1 MATYIGFS
9 TQHVGQVRRPI
20 DLGVE
25 GAPSLNSSSKSKNK
39 FRTVDEEIVIQDL
52 INSFNITQGEK
63 PGKPDYGTTLWSF
76 VFEPNTFDVQNEL
89 RKEVIRIASLDP
101 RLSVTDVQVSHYDSG
116 IQLQLEM
123 YILPFNNPMTL
134 SILLDQTTKRAVGS

>member
-1 MATYIGFS
+1 MSTYIGFS
-9 TQHVGQVRRPI
+9 TQHVSEVRRTMN
-20 DLGVE
+20 LGVD
-25 GAPSLNSSSKSKNK
+25 GALSLNSPLKSKNK
-39 FRTVDEEIVIQDL
+39 FKTVDEELVIQDL

-89 RKEVIRIASLDP
+89 RKEVIRIASYDP
-101 RLSVTDVQVSHYDSG
+101 RLNLSDVQVSHYDSG
-116 IQLQLEM
+116 IQLQLEL

-134 SILLDQTTKRAVGS
+134 SILLDQTTKRATGS